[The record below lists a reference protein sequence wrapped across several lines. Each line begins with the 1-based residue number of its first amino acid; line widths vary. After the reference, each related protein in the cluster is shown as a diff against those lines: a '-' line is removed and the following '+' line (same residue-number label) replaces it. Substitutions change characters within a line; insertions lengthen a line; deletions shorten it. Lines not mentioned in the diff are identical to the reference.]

1 MSIFGRT
8 TYSAASYAAFRPSY
22 PPSLFNKVL
31 AYHAQGSRGPSSPS
45 EAGTLL
51 DLGCGHGLIA
61 RALASHF
68 RRVIGVDPSRGMIE
82 QARSMTI
89 GKADNIEFR
98 QGKAEEL
105 QFLDDGE
112 IDMVVVGQAA
122 HWFDMDKLWPEL
134 ARVVKKGGSLAIW
147 GYKDNIIVGQPE
159 ATKIYDEFTYS
170 DEKVGPGFESMGPY
184 WEQPG
189 RQIIRDSLQ
198 AVKPPSHEW
207 VGELG
212 EFEGYVRSFSAY
224 VGWRDNH
231 PESKPRT
238 DGGSGDIVDVMFDQ
252 ILEAVPEWKA
262 IGPDGWREEKIEA
275 IWGTVLIMA
284 RRK

>member
-1 MSIFGRT
+1 
-8 TYSAASYAAFRPSY
+8 
-22 PPSLFNKVL
+22 
-31 AYHAQGSRGPSSPS
+31 
-45 EAGTLL
+45 
-51 DLGCGHGLIA
+51 
-61 RALASHF
+61 
-68 RRVIGVDPSRGMIE
+68 
-82 QARSMTI
+82 MTM

-112 IDMVVVGQAA
+112 IDMVVVGQAV

-159 ATKIYDEFTYS
+159 ATKIYDEYTYS
-170 DEKVGPGFESMGPY
+170 DEKVGPGFESMDPY

-189 RQIIRDSLQ
+189 RHIIRDSLQ
-198 AVKPPSHEW
+198 TVKPPSHEW
-207 VGELG
+207 ASEVRDVYEPDREACTVGEGKEEAAWLRREMQLG

-231 PESKPRT
+231 PEAKPRS

-252 ILEAVPEWKA
+252 ILDAVPEWKA
-262 IGPDGWREEKIEA
+262 KGPDGWREEKIEA

-284 RRK
+284 RRT